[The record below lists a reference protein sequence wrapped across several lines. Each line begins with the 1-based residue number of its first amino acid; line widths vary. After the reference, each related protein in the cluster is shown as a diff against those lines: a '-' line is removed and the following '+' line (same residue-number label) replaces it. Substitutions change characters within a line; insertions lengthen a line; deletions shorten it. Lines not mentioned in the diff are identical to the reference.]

1 MMFAEL
7 AKQKYDVIVVG
18 GGPGGSIAARECAKY
33 GLRTLCIDK
42 RQELGAPVRCG
53 EGIGE
58 VWLKKALLNYDPS
71 WCLWESHGA
80 VVYAPNG
87 KKVEIRTKNK
97 GWVLER
103 KIFEKKLAE
112 QAIHAGAKYLLK
124 SRVFDVIKEKDT
136 VCGVKVETPDGN
148 FEIRSKLVIAA
159 DGVDSKT
166 ARYAGINTF
175 NQVAEVDSGYEY
187 EMCGV
192 KCDPND
198 LIHLFVGND
207 IAPRGY
213 IWIFYKSKDR
223 SNVGIGISGAI
234 NTDGTKT
241 AKFYLDRFIKAHPEY
256 FKNSGIIE
264 VKGGCCPVGAPLEEP
279 YADGLLIVG
288 DAAHMVNPIHGGG
301 MGNAMEAAMIAAKV
315 AKKAVD
321 AGDVSEKV
329 LKEYAEAW
337 YKERG
342 DQLLQVLKVRKFFE
356 KLSDKELNDLADVF
370 TPETLLEFADGK
382 RLTAFLKM
390 FAKNPKIALIA
401 AMTLR

>member
-1 MMFAEL
+1 MFAEL
-7 AKQKYDVIVVG
+7 SKQKYDVIVVG

-33 GLRTLCIDK
+33 GLKTLCIDK

-53 EGIGE
+53 EGLGE
-58 VWLKKALLNYDPS
+58 VWVKKALLDYDPS

-80 VVYAPNG
+80 MVYAPNG
-87 KKVEIRTKNK
+87 KEVEVRTKNK

-124 SRVFDVIKEKDT
+124 SRVYDAIKENDA
-136 VCGVKVETPDGN
+136 VCGVKVETPEGN
-148 FEIRSKLVIAA
+148 FDIRAKLIIAA

-175 NQVAEVDSGYEY
+175 TPVSEVDSGYEY

-192 KCDPND
+192 NCPPED
-198 LIHLFVGND
+198 LIHLFIGNE

-223 SNVGIGISGAI
+223 ANVGIGISGAT
-234 NTDGTKT
+234 NTDGTKS
-241 AKFYLDRFIKAHPEY
+241 AKHYLDNFITAHPAY
-256 FKNSGIIE
+256 FKNAGVIDI
-264 VKGGCCPVGAPLEEP
+264 KGGCCPVTSPLEKP
-279 YADGLLIVG
+279 YANGLLIVG
-288 DAAHMVNPIHGGG
+288 DAAHMINAIHGGG
-301 MGNAMEAAMIAAKV
+301 MGTSMEAAMIAAKI
-315 AKKAVD
+315 AKKAID
-321 AGDVSEKV
+321 ANDVSEKV
-329 LKEYAEAW
+329 LKDYADVW
-337 YKERG
+337 YQERG
-342 DQLLQVLKVRKFFE
+342 NQLLQVLKVRKFFE
-356 KLSDKELNDLADVF
+356 KLSDKELNDLAEVF

-382 RLTAFLKM
+382 KLTTFAKV